1 MAIPVMILA
10 FAAVLV
16 IRALAVKGKPLGA
29 EKRSVTAQQ
38 AESYARQL
46 SKMLACE
53 TVSRKDSYD
62 DTEFA
67 KLRAVAA
74 ELFPLVHSRCEKMT
88 FGEDCWVFCLPGE
101 DTGRNILLMSH
112 HDVVAAEGEWKYPPF
127 AGTVAE
133 GKIWGR
139 GAVDTKTPLFAEL
152 TALEELLRE
161 GFRPA
166 CNVWIAS
173 SHNEETAGNGIPLA
187 NEYFKEQGITFE
199 LILDEGGGV
208 IDPPIGGMAC
218 QKCAMTAIHEKG
230 RHKVKLTASQAMS
243 HTNLLPGKNL
253 SPTERMAAFITDVS
267 RKNGFIRRLNP
278 LVRGMLEAMAPY
290 ASFPMKLIF
299 ANLWCFG
306 PVLTLVLPRLS
317 PQAGGLLGTTV
328 SFRKLSSPDSNT
340 CTAEAM
346 LRSVYDTDFEKDLR
360 WFTETAETYGIRV
373 EKTEDWEY
381 HPAADPTLPAF
392 SVVERCIGEI
402 FPDVPVI
409 PFILPA
415 GTDARTLTDVC
426 PCVVRF
432 APIRL
437 SREQL
442 ASVHSVDE
450 NMDITAVGDC
460 VAFYRRLL
468 EQYEERGRKL

>member
-1 MAIPVMILA
+1 MVVPVIILL
-10 FAAVLV
+10 FAAVLL
-16 IRALAVKGKPLGA
+16 IRTLAAKGRPLGE
-29 EKRSVTAQQ
+29 EKHWVSEQQ
-38 AESYARQL
+38 AEAYAHQL

-53 TVSRKDSYD
+53 TVSRKDSYED
-62 DTEFA
+62 AEFA
-67 KLRAVAA
+67 KLRAVMA

-101 DTGRNILLMSH
+101 DPGRNVMLMSH
-112 HDVVAAEGEWKYPPF
+112 HDVVAAEGVWKYPPF
-127 AGTVAE
+127 SGTVAE

-139 GAVDTKTPLFAEL
+139 GAVDTKTPLFAEFA
-152 TALEELLRE
+152 ALEELLQK
-161 GFRPA
+161 GFRPK
-166 CNVWIAS
+166 CSIWIAS
-173 SHNEETAGNGIPLA
+173 SHNEETAGSGIPLA
-187 NEYFKEQGITFE
+187 NAYFKEQGITFE

-218 QKCAMTAIHEKG
+218 KKCAMTAIHEKG
-230 RHKVKLTASQAMS
+230 QHKVKLTASQAMS
-243 HTNLLPGKNL
+243 HTNLTPGKTL
-253 SPTERMAAFITDVS
+253 SPTERMAAFITEIS
-267 RKNGFIRRLNP
+267 RRPGFIRRLNP
-278 LVRGMLEAMAPY
+278 QVRGMFGALAPY
-290 ASFPMKLIF
+290 ASFPMKLLF

-306 PVLTLVLPRLS
+306 PVLTAVLPKLS

-328 SFRKLSSPDSNT
+328 SFRSLACPDSNT
-340 CTAEAM
+340 CTAAAM
-346 LRSVYDTDFEKDLR
+346 LRSVDDRDFEQDLAR
-360 WFTETAETYGIRV
+360 FTKTAEKYGITV

-381 HPAADPTLPAF
+381 HAPADPTLPAF
-392 SVVERCIGEI
+392 SLVERCIAEI

-437 SREQL
+437 SKEQL

-460 VAFYRRLL
+460 VAFYRRVL
-468 EQYEERGRKL
+468 EQYDDGGNKR

>member
-1 MAIPVMILA
+1 MAIVVLLLL

-16 IRALAVKGKPLGA
+16 LRALTVKGRPLG
-29 EKRSVTAQQ
+29 EKKHHCSDEQAQ
-38 AESYARQL
+38 AYARQL
-46 SKMLACE
+46 SGMLACE

-62 DTEFA
+62 DAEFA
-67 KLRAVAA
+67 KLRAVMEA
-74 ELFPLVHSRCEKMT
+74 EFPLVHSRCERMV
-88 FGEDCWVFCLPGE
+88 FGEDCWVFRLPGK
-101 DTGRNILLMSH
+101 DPSRNIMLMSH
-112 HDVVAAEGEWKYPPF
+112 HDVVKAEGEWKYPPF
-127 AGTVAE
+127 SGTVAE

-139 GAVDTKTPLFAEL
+139 GAVDTKTPLFAEFA
-152 TALEELLRE
+152 ALEELLRRGYE
-161 GFRPA
+161 PV
-166 CNVWIAS
+166 CNVYIAS
-173 SHNEETAGNGIPLA
+173 SHNEEIAGSGIPLA
-187 NEYFKEQGITFE
+187 NDYFKEQGITFE

-218 QKCAMTAIHEKG
+218 EKCAMTAIHEKG

-243 HTNLLPGKNL
+243 HTNLLPGKTC
-253 SPTERMAAFITDVS
+253 SPTEQMAAFITDVS

-278 LVRGMLEAMAPY
+278 LVKGMLEAMAPY
-290 ASFPMKLIF
+290 AAFHMKLIL

-306 PVLTLVLPRLS
+306 PVLTRILPKLS
-317 PQAGGLLGTTV
+317 SQAGGLLGTTV
-328 SFRKLSSPDSNT
+328 SFRNLSCPDSNC

-346 LRSVYDTDFEKDLR
+346 LRSVYDTDFEKDLQ
-360 WFTETAETYGIRV
+360 WLTETAEKYGITL
-373 EKTEDWEY
+373 EKTDDWEY
-381 HPAADPTLPAF
+381 HPPADPTLPAF
-392 SVVERCIGEI
+392 AVVKRCIGEI
-402 FPDVPVI
+402 FPEVPVI

-437 SREQL
+437 SKAQL

-450 NMDITAVGDC
+450 NMDLAAVGDC

-468 EQYEERGRKL
+468 EQYER